1 MAAPDLGSR
10 SAVCR
15 PRGSGCLNN
24 RYHDPTLGSFISVDP
39 LVVKTGQPYMY
50 GNANPTTYSDPLG
63 LEPRPIH
70 CRSLG
75 GTNCGDPGPDPYH
88 SGCGGYGCGGSS
100 GQTAP
105 TSGIE
110 IGEQEHL
117 YDKEFFLFPDDHG
130 GAAFWMGRMQ
140 NDPTPY
146 FPFRLRVDSC
156 ATGGPV
162 GTCKPIQVGNVLHLS
177 GGFPDLLGRVEVIDA
192 TATSFRF
199 IALQD
204 HEAGRFGTIT
214 FSMRDEQYGDGADVY
229 LNIVATTQVGGPWNV
244 EGSSP
249 SVVTEFG
256 TQLAWSAMTAAFRCE
271 HAYVGQEQFRRC

>member
-1 MAAPDLGSR
+1 MGLSY
-10 SAVCR
+10 
-15 PRGSGCLNN
+15 LNN
-24 RYHDPTLGSFISVDP
+24 RHYDPSTGVFVSVDP
-39 LVVKTGQPYMY
+39 LVTKTMQPYIY
-50 GNANPTTYSDPLG
+50 GAANPVTYSDPTG
-63 LEPRPIH
+63 LCTFISGECHFGDGSRYNPTTRESTPAPPPPTPRPP
-70 CRSLG
+70 S
-75 GTNCGDPGPDPYH
+75 PP
-88 SGCGGYGCGGSS
+88 
-100 GQTAP
+100 TAP

-130 GAAFWMGRMQ
+130 GAEFWMDRMQ

-146 FPFRLRVDSC
+146 FPFRLSVDTC

-162 GTCKPIQVGNVLHLS
+162 DSCKPIQVGNVLLLS

-192 TATSFRF
+192 TSTSFRF
-199 IALQD
+199 IALED

-214 FSMRDEQYGDGADVY
+214 FSMREQHFDNGADVY

-256 TQLAWSAMTAAFRCE
+256 TQLAWSAMTAAFKCE
-271 HAYVGQEQFRRC
+271 HAYVGQEQYRRC